1 MQWPW
6 PGHGYARVLWW
17 SPSLNLKPLPVMTIT
32 VWSARKQN
40 HNVLDNE
47 HILIVTSASKHGPW
61 SSLCVQHL
69 SYALLFIQTLIL
81 LKWNLTHHVDSVDT
95 NNKSRVNTLVPKNFY
110 MHTLANMQV
119 DKYAGIFNSWKQ
131 SAHLLK
137 QTWLQFYY
145 FLVLL
150 CSSRFVYCT
159 SWLASGTRCINNLII
174 WMWWSFATVLFW
186 VLFS

>member
-1 MQWPW
+1 MSTFWLLLLQVNTDPDLVF
-6 PGHGYARVLWW
+6 ALR
-17 SPSLNLKPLPVMTIT
+17 
-32 VWSARKQN
+32 
-40 HNVLDNE
+40 
-47 HILIVTSASKHGPW
+47 
-61 SSLCVQHL
+61 CVQHL

-119 DKYAGIFNSWKQ
+119 DKYAGIFNLSKQ

-145 FLVLL
+145 LLVLL

-159 SWLASGTRCINNLII
+159 SWLVSGTQCINNLII